1 MHYSVNDI
9 PAEVL
14 VLAPERDG
22 EQLDLEPYTGIEVT
36 LLDPTYAPV
45 STSGFVV
52 SVDQDSLTLEWPE
65 ETVLT
70 APGVWRIVPVLVS
83 QTGPRLTLSAVP
95 VVVEQR
101 SGWHSLASARASEWA
116 DAPLDDVQLY
126 TVLEAAREQ
135 CEEFAPAY
143 SGTVPTRYRQAQLV
157 QARALWQSV
166 KSNGQSQI
174 GGEGFA
180 VTVFPMDW
188 SVKRLLRPLRGRPV
202 AT

>member
-1 MHYSVNDI
+1 MHYTVNDI

-22 EQLDLEPYTGIEVT
+22 EPLDLEPFDGAEVT
-36 LLDPTYAPV
+36 LLDPAYTPV
-45 STSGFVV
+45 QTSGFVA
-52 SVDQDSLTLEWPE
+52 SVDQDSITLEWPE
-65 ETVLT
+65 EAVLT
-70 APGVWRIVPVLVS
+70 SPGVWRIVPVLVS
-83 QTGPRLTLSAVP
+83 QNGPRLSLSPVP
-95 VVVEQR
+95 VVVEQL

-116 DAPLDDVQLY
+116 DAPLDDVQLW

-143 SGTVPTRYRQAQLV
+143 SGPVPIRYRQAQLV

-188 SVKRLLRPLRGRPV
+188 SVKKLLRPLRGRPV
-202 AT
+202 VT